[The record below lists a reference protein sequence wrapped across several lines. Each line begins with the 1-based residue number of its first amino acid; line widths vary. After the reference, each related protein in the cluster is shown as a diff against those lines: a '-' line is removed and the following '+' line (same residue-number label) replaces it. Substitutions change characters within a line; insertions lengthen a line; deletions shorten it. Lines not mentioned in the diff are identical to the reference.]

1 MTSTCLSTTWPD
13 NSLQTVGRE
22 VEGGRRGIEKEG
34 VRERKGAGTIRERE
48 GSSSSSQGTVPSS
61 ARCNGHFSCT
71 KHTWTH
77 THSHTQSNTITHTH
91 TNYVRD
97 YAKSESQSESE
108 SECEH
113 VRSLCD
119 HFAMRTSC
127 QATDCKQQQQQQHTS
142 KHSSSSAGEC
152 VRRGVAGEGGNVLR
166 LHVHLNAAWFDYKAA
181 KFSSWHQQLFVAW
194 SALSL

>member
-1 MTSTCLSTTWPD
+1 M
-13 NSLQTVGRE
+13 N
-22 VEGGRRGIEKEG
+22 
-34 VRERKGAGTIRERE
+34 
-48 GSSSSSQGTVPSS
+48 
-61 ARCNGHFSCT
+61 
-71 KHTWTH
+71 TH
-77 THSHTQSNTITHTH
+77 THTVIHNQTQSH

-113 VRSLCD
+113 VRGLCD

-152 VRRGVAGEGGNVLR
+152 VKRGVAGEGGNVLR

-181 KFSSWHQQLFVAW
+181 INNCSWHGVHSLSNSRSLSLSIGTFTCYLYPSQSLSLYLFLSPCFLSLFATLHFSSTLKQLIKRCEN
-194 SALSL
+194 

>member
-13 NSLQTVGRE
+13 NSLQTVRGE
-22 VEGGRRGIEKEG
+22 VKGGRRGIEKEG
-34 VRERKGAGTIRERE
+34 VREREGAGTIRERE
-48 GSSSSSQGTVPSS
+48 KGQQFRQPGNS
-61 ARCNGHFSCT
+61 AKQCQVQWTFQLYKTHMN
-71 KHTWTH
+71 TH

-97 YAKSESQSESE
+97 YAKSESE

-127 QATDCKQQQQQQHTS
+127 QATDCKQQQQQHTS
-142 KHSSSSAGEC
+142 QHSSSSAGEC

-166 LHVHLNAAWFDYKAA
+166 PHVHLNAA
-181 KFSSWHQQLFVAW
+181 
-194 SALSL
+194 